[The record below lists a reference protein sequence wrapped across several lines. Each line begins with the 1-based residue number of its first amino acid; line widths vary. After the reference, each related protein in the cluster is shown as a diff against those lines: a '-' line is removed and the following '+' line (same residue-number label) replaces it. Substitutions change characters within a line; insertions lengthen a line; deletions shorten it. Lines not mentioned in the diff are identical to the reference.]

1 MAVVSAIFWGLVVL
15 SLLVVVHEGGHF
27 LAARAFGVRVTEF
40 YLGMPCRKRLF
51 RKSRAYG
58 TEFGVTPILLGGYN
72 RICGM
77 EGEHDDRLAD
87 CLDLVQRR
95 GRVTIA
101 EVARELAIDEERA
114 LTLLVT
120 LADWASI
127 RPYYDAEKG
136 EEPGQRDWPEAFE
149 TLERDANH
157 LTEYDAGHD
166 FESEGTTAAGEP
178 HQIAADPVEALSAER
193 SHTYLG
199 MGFVRRVVI
208 LLAGPLVNILLAFVI
223 VTATLSTVG
232 VATIV
237 NTNVLGGV
245 ESGSAAERA
254 GLAAGDAVVRIGERD
269 CSDWQGVVEAIDQAF
284 SAGGD
289 FDVTYVRD
297 GQTAVAHV
305 VRPEGEG
312 KPVLGVNAQTRM
324 VPVPV
329 GDAAMAALNYGA
341 TVATFAARLIMPQHT
356 METLSNTSSVV
367 GISAAASQ
375 AAASG
380 PVDLMLF
387 VAMVSMS
394 LGFMNLLPIPP
405 LDGGKILVEVIQL
418 VSRRTLSVRVQNWI
432 SYAGLAFFLFIFV
445 FALKNDIF
453 RLLF

>member
-1 MAVVSAIFWGLVVL
+1 MGVVSAIFWGLVVL
-15 SLLVVVHEGGHF
+15 SVLVVVHEAGHF

-51 RKSRAYG
+51 RKSRAFG

-77 EGEHDDRLAD
+77 EGEHDDLLAS

-95 GRVTIA
+95 GRVTFA
-101 EVARELAIDEERA
+101 EVASSLEIDEERA
-114 LTLLVT
+114 LALLVT
-120 LADWASI
+120 LADWAAI

-136 EEPGQRDWPEAFE
+136 EAPGQRDWPEAFE

-166 FESEGTTAAGEP
+166 FTLPGSTAAGEP
-178 HQIAADPVEALSAER
+178 HQIAPTPDEALSAER
-193 SHTYLG
+193 AHTYLG
-199 MGFVRRVVI
+199 LGFVRRVVV
-208 LLAGPLVNILLAFVI
+208 LMAGPLVNILLSFVI
-223 VTATLSTVG
+223 VTAALSTVG
-232 VATIV
+232 VPTVV
-237 NTNVLGGV
+237 NSNVLGAV
-245 ESGSAAERA
+245 EADSAAARA

-269 CSDWQGVVEAIDQAF
+269 CSDWQGVVDAIDQAF

-297 GQTAVAHV
+297 GQTQVAHV
-305 VRPEGEG
+305 TRPEGSD
-312 KPVLGVNAQTRM
+312 KPVLGVSAQTRM
-324 VPVPV
+324 VPLSI
-329 GDAAMAALNYGA
+329 GDAAKAALNYGA

-356 METLSNTSSVV
+356 METLSNTTSVV

-380 PVDLMLF
+380 PVDLLLF

-405 LDGGKILVEVIQL
+405 LDGGKIVVEVIQL
-418 VSRRTLSVRVQNWI
+418 VIRRPLSLRVQSWI

-453 RLLF
+453 RLFM